1 VSVVQLPEELVAL
14 REAIRTFIQREVA
27 PREALYAQEITET
40 GTFAALQQEKRA
52 LRKRSAAEGYYSLFM
67 PEEAGGGGVGHLGL
81 VLCTEECM
89 RHGLLL
95 AMPGGVLP
103 SVEGPTPILLDGTP
117 EQQERYLQ
125 PTMRAEREACFA
137 LTEPDAGSDAT
148 RIRTRAE
155 RVDGGWVINGRK
167 HFITHAAEADYVILF
182 AVTDPGKG
190 ARGGISCFLVDKDS
204 PGFEVG
210 RRQRTMY
217 DEHQA
222 ELVFSD
228 CRVGDG
234 ALLGKEGYGFYSAM
248 RWING
253 GRVSIAA
260 MAVGAAQHLYERML
274 EYAKVREAFGRRI
287 GANQYVQGMVVDSLA
302 ELTQARLL
310 VYDLAA
316 RLDAGADGRQEA
328 AMAKYVATEMVGRV
342 ADRAIQVFGG
352 NGFMTEM
359 GVERLARF
367 VRGMRLYEGTSEI
380 LKANIA
386 KTLGLDEPTPAPAAT
401 AGSAQPVA

>member
-1 VSVVQLPEELVAL
+1 MTVVQLPEELVAL
-14 REAIRTFIQREVA
+14 REAIRTFIQREIA
-27 PREALYAQEITET
+27 PKEAAYAQEITET
-40 GTFAALQQEKRA
+40 GTFAALQQEKKA

-67 PEEAGGGGVGHLGL
+67 PEEAGGGGVGYLGL
-81 VLCTEECM
+81 VLCVEECM

-125 PTMRAEREACFA
+125 PTMRAEREA
-137 LTEPDAGSDAT
+137 
-148 RIRTRAE
+148 
-155 RVDGGWVINGRK
+155 GGWVINGRK
-167 HFITHAAEADYVILF
+167 HFITHGAEADYVILF

-190 ARGGISCFLVDKDS
+190 ARGGISCFLVDTDT

-222 ELVFSD
+222 ELVFTD
-228 CRVGDG
+228 CRVGDD
-234 ALLGKEGYGFYSAM
+234 ALLGREGYGFYSAM

-260 MAVGAAQHLYERML
+260 MAVGVAQHLYERML
-274 EYAKVREAFGRRI
+274 EYARVREAFGRRI
-287 GANQYVQGMVVDSLA
+287 GANQYVQGMVVDTLA

-352 NGFMTEM
+352 NGYMTEM
-359 GVERLARF
+359 GVERWARF
-367 VRGMRLYEGTSEI
+367 VRAMRLYEGTSEI
-380 LKANIA
+380 LKTNIA
-386 KTLGLDEPTPAPAAT
+386 RTLGLDEPTRVPAAAAGPAPT
-401 AGSAQPVA
+401 P

>member
-1 VSVVQLPEELVAL
+1 MTVVQLPEELVAL
-14 REAIRTFIQREVA
+14 RDAIRTFIQREVA
-27 PREALYAQEITET
+27 PKEATYAQEITKT
-40 GTFAALQQEKRA
+40 GTFAALQQEKKA
-52 LRKRSAAEGYYSLFM
+52 LRKRSAVEGYYSLFM
-67 PEEAGGGGVGHLGL
+67 PEEAGGGGVGYLGL
-81 VLCTEECM
+81 VLCVEECM

-117 EQQERYLQ
+117 SQQERYLQ

-155 RVDGGWVINGRK
+155 RVDGG
-167 HFITHAAEADYVILF
+167 
-182 AVTDPGKG
+182 
-190 ARGGISCFLVDKDS
+190 ISCLLVDTDT

-222 ELVFSD
+222 ELVFTD
-228 CRVGDG
+228 CRVGED

-260 MAVGAAQHLYERML
+260 MAVGMAQHLYERML

-287 GANQYVQGMVVDSLA
+287 GANQYVQGMIVDTLA

-316 RLDAGADGRQEA
+316 RLDAGADSRQEA
-328 AMAKYVATEMVGRV
+328 ALAKYVATEMVGRV

-352 NGFMTEM
+352 NGYMTEM
-359 GVERLARF
+359 GVERWARF
-367 VRGMRLYEGTSEI
+367 VRAMRLYEGTSEI
-380 LKANIA
+380 LKTNIA
-386 KTLGLDEPTPAPAAT
+386 RTLGLDEPTRTPAAAAGPAPT
-401 AGSAQPVA
+401 PTP

>member
-1 VSVVQLPEELVAL
+1 
-14 REAIRTFIQREVA
+14 
-27 PREALYAQEITET
+27 
-40 GTFAALQQEKRA
+40 
-52 LRKRSAAEGYYSLFM
+52 
-67 PEEAGGGGVGHLGL
+67 
-81 VLCTEECM
+81 
-89 RHGLLL
+89 
-95 AMPGGVLP
+95 
-103 SVEGPTPILLDGTP
+103 
-117 EQQERYLQ
+117 
-125 PTMRAEREACFA
+125 
-137 LTEPDAGSDAT
+137 
-148 RIRTRAE
+148 
-155 RVDGGWVINGRK
+155 
-167 HFITHAAEADYVILF
+167 HFITHGAEADYVILF

-190 ARGGISCFLVDKDS
+190 ARGGISCFLVDTDT

-210 RRQRTMY
+210 RRLRTMY

-222 ELVFSD
+222 ELVFTD
-228 CRVGDG
+228 CRVGPD

-260 MAVGAAQHLYERML
+260 MAVGVAQHLYDRML

-287 GANQYVQGMVVDSLA
+287 GANQYVQGMVVDTLA

-352 NGFMTEM
+352 NGYMTEM
-359 GVERLARF
+359 GMERWARF
-367 VRGMRLYEGTSEI
+367 VRAMRLYEGTSEI
-380 LKANIA
+380 LKTNIA
-386 KTLGLDEPTPAPAAT
+386 RTLGLDEPTRAPAA
-401 AGSAQPVA
+401 AGPAPTP

>member
-1 VSVVQLPEELVAL
+1 MDLTFSDTQLAFRDELRAWLDANPPGEAPEGDDARYAWARDWQRRLHEGGWAGVHWPREYGGRGASLMETAIFFEEL
-14 REAIRTFIQREVA
+14 
-27 PREALYAQEITET
+27 
-40 GTFAALQQEKRA
+40 G
-52 LRKRSAAEGYYSLFM
+52 RSGSPLPANVL
-67 PEEAGGGGVGHLGL
+67 GV
-81 VLCTEECM
+81 
-89 RHGLLL
+89 LL
-95 AMPGGVLP
+95 A
-103 SVEGPTPILLDGTP
+103 GPTIMAWGKP
-117 EQQERYLQ
+117 EQQERYLR

-137 LTEPDAGSDAT
+137 LSEPDAGSDAT

-167 HFITHAAEADYVILF
+167 HFITHGAEADYVILF

-190 ARGGISCFLVDKDS
+190 ARGGISCFLVDTDT

-222 ELVFSD
+222 ELVFTD
-228 CRVGDG
+228 CRVGDD
-234 ALLGKEGYGFYSAM
+234 ALLGREGYGFYSAM

-260 MAVGAAQHLYERML
+260 MAVGVAQHLYERML
-274 EYAKVREAFGRRI
+274 EYARVREAFGRRI
-287 GANQYVQGMVVDSLA
+287 GANQYVQGMIVDTLA

-328 AMAKYVATEMVGRV
+328 ALAKYVATEMVGRV

-352 NGFMTEM
+352 NGYMTEM
-359 GVERLARF
+359 GVERWARF
-367 VRGMRLYEGTSEI
+367 VRAMRLYEGTSEI
-380 LKANIA
+380 LKTNIA
-386 KTLGLDEPTPAPAAT
+386 RTLGLDEPTRVPAAAAGPAPT
-401 AGSAQPVA
+401 P